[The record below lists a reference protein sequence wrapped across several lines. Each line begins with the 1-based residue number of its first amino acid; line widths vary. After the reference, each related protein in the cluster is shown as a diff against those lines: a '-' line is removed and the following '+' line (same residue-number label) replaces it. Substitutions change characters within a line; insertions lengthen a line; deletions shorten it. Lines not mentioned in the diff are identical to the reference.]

1 MALVQIDK
9 KQINKLHNDVKSSL
23 AKNQDVASLLSSAP
37 LTLNLIGQVRLLA
50 FSKEIIRVNLQKPR
64 TGKFNHLKYVI

>member
-9 KQINKLHNDVKSSL
+9 RQVNKLHNDMKASL

-50 FSKEIIRVNLQKPR
+50 FSKVAVRMKLQKPG
-64 TGKFNHLKYVI
+64 TDKYEYLKYVI